1 MARVLR
7 QMPAVAHTTVV
18 FDIETTGLSKSDR
31 VTVIC
36 TEVFESGAKRVYNF
50 GKAASDA
57 DRQAL
62 IAALQSDFDAA
73 TSLCAYNGVRFDLPF
88 MQNDL
93 CIPVKTIT
101 EWVLKTTDILEQLRL
116 CEGVVCKLDHLCAI
130 NDVATKSSDGC
141 AAVRMA
147 REGRWDELEKYCAN
161 DVHILCELYR
171 KRTLKHPYKRGAEI
185 DLQAYARDNFYSV

>member
-1 MARVLR
+1 
-7 QMPAVAHTTVV
+7 MPAVAQTMLV
-18 FDIETTGLSKSDR
+18 FDIETTGLNKSDR

-36 TEVFESGAKRVYNF
+36 TEEFESGKTRVYNF
-50 GKAASDA
+50 GTAASDA
-57 DRQAL
+57 DRRAL
-62 IAALQSDFDAA
+62 IAALESDFDAA

-93 CIPVKTIT
+93 HIPAKRIT
-101 EWVLKTTDILEQLRL
+101 EWVLKTSDILEQLRL
-116 CEGVVCKLDHLCAI
+116 SEGAVCKLDHLCAI

-147 REGRWDELEKYCAN
+147 REGRWEQLEKYCAN

-171 KRTLKHPYKRGAEI
+171 KRTLKHPHKRGVEI
-185 DLQAYARDNFYSV
+185 DLQAYARDGFYTV

>member
-1 MARVLR
+1 
-7 QMPAVAHTTVV
+7 MPTTVV
-18 FDIETTGLSKSDR
+18 FDIETTGLNKSDK

-36 TEVFESGAKRVYNF
+36 TEEFESGRKRVYNF
-50 GKAASDA
+50 GKVANDA
-57 DRQAL
+57 DRRAL
-62 IAALQSDFDAA
+62 IADLSSEFDAA

-93 CIPVKTIT
+93 HIPVKRIT
-101 EWVLKTTDILEQLRL
+101 EWVLKTSDILEQLRL

-130 NDVATKSSDGC
+130 NDLATKSSDGC

-147 REGRWDELEKYCAN
+147 REGRWEELEKYCAN

-171 KRTLKHPYKRGAEI
+171 KRTLKHPFKHGVEI
-185 DLQAYARDNFYSV
+185 DLQAYACDGFYSV